1 MFNLFAEKLLLEF
14 VDIFNE
20 ITLLMSLESTK
31 LYFCYDALMH
41 DNETGLELVF
51 GVLKLFSLP
60 KLEILDGID

>member
-1 MFNLFAEKLLLEF
+1 
-14 VDIFNE
+14 
-20 ITLLMSLESTK
+20 MSLESTK